1 MADLLNL
8 AMLISATVGAMAF
21 GILAAYA
28 VLRVVFALMRPR
40 QGAGTG
46 EGADRSRANSRRNQ
60 LSAVSYQLS
69 ANNTLVQ
76 RHLLDSRQFGGFCW
90 LF

>member
-8 AMLISATVGAMAF
+8 AMLISATIGAMAF

-40 QGAGTG
+40 KARTQVKAQT
-46 EGADRSRANSRRNQ
+46 EAARI
-60 LSAVSYQLS
+60 L
-69 ANNTLVQ
+69 
-76 RHLLDSRQFGGFCW
+76 
-90 LF
+90 